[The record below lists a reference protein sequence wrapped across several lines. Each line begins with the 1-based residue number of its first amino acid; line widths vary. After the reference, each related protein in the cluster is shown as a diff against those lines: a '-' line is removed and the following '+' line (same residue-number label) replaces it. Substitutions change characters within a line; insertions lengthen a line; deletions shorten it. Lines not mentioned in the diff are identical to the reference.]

1 VANRRNILIG
11 SGAAALAAATG
22 TSLSMLFGAT
32 GAMAQQFDVAKL
44 MAPAGGIADH
54 PLGNRDSKVTVIEY
68 LSPTCPHCK
77 AFALDVFPQLKAEYI
92 DSNKIQ
98 FIPRPFMRNVL
109 DAVVFML
116 AEAAAKATLGTNA
129 SPDAAALAAAD
140 AKYHDV
146 VDTFF
151 KTQDTWATSQT
162 PNDAIFAIA
171 QQLGF
176 TKESYDAALTN
187 QDLFKGLE
195 AMQKQALDE
204 FKLQGTPTF
213 YINGKMLT
221 GESSFEALKAEID
234 PLLA

>member
-11 SGAAALAAATG
+11 SGAAMVAAASG
-22 TSLSMLFGAT
+22 TSLSLLFGAT
-32 GAMAQQFDVAKL
+32 AAMAQQFDAAKL
-44 MAPAGGIADH
+44 LAPAGGYKDH
-54 PLGNRDSKVTVIEY
+54 PLGNPESKVTLIEY

-77 AFALDVFPQLKAEYI
+77 AFALDVYPQLKAEYI
-92 DSNKIQ
+92 DTNKIQ
-98 FIPRPFMRNVL
+98 FIGRPFIRNVL

-116 AEAAAKATLGTNA
+116 AEAAG
-129 SPDAAALAAAD
+129 PE
-140 AKYHDV
+140 KYHEV

-151 KTQDTWATSQT
+151 KTQDTWAASNT

-176 TKESYDAALTN
+176 TKESYDAALKN
-187 QDLFKGLE
+187 QDLYAGLE
-195 AMQKQALDE
+195 AVQKQALDE

-221 GESSFEALKAEID
+221 GESSLEALKAEID